1 MEEELEQEE
10 QLESQESVNQEELFK
25 PTKKGFFT
33 LLLESFKFFTLNL
46 PAIATIVLPVF
57 LVVEFLVPLF
67 ELVFN
72 PNFAYEFTSWEWFNE
87 WINDGLNWIIKI
99 ITVEFIR
106 QVIGGI
112 AWIAVIRVIAGA
124 MHSKRISGVQAMKDG
139 ATMLPMYFVTA
150 AIYYVLLI
158 LSSFLLIIPGVIF
171 AVYCAF
177 WQYSYVLRG
186 KGAFSALT
194 YSSSLVKDDFV
205 RVFLSVVGITTIIS
219 ILKYGLVELISG
231 AVAGAIDPDEDLLY
245 DIVNTILM
253 ALGKILELGIEIIF
267 FMMLFMTLEEENT
280 ETHN

>member
-1 MEEELEQEE
+1 MEEELEHEE
-10 QLESQESVNQEELFK
+10 QLEFQESVNQEELFK
-25 PTKKGFFT
+25 PTKKGFFK

-72 PNFAYEFTSWEWFNE
+72 PNFAYEFTRWEWFNE
-87 WINDGLNWIIKI
+87 WVNDGLNWIIKI

-106 QVIGGI
+106 QIIGGI

-124 MHSKRISGVQAMKDG
+124 MHGERISGVQAMKDG

-150 AIYYVLLI
+150 LIYYVLLI
-158 LSSFLLIIPGVIF
+158 VSSLLLIIPGVIF

-186 KGAFSALT
+186 KGAFSALN
-194 YSSSLVKDDFV
+194 YSISLVRDDFV
-205 RVFLSVVGITTIIS
+205 RVFLSVVGMTTIIF

-231 AVAGAIDPDEDLLY
+231 AIAGAVDPDEELLY